1 MCVPPASNIQGP
13 PTGQELGIAMS
24 TEDKNAR
31 EDVPQDGAEATQK
44 RELTARERAALER
57 LEAADPPLRLKL
69 TDEEYQRAIADHP
82 DEEVGFALIMQA
94 LGVTNA
100 EFTRS
105 LLADLVS
112 ASTWAGELREDRLN
126 ALFAGLISMKP
137 QDERQAMLGLQTVL
151 THQLTLSMNHNVA
164 HAPFFSRSLPDERHL
179 VHSEKMLAWSTTVR
193 AFTKLA
199 HTYMEQMR
207 TLDDLQ
213 RPSDEGVTIQVRD
226 GGQAFVANMPQS
238 QRRAASE
245 MPTPPALSR
254 SQAVPMPMLER
265 PAASVVP
272 LEGKARRRNGKVRR

>member
-105 LLADLVS
+105 LLA
-112 ASTWAGELREDRLN
+112 
-126 ALFAGLISMKP
+126 
-137 QDERQAMLGLQTVL
+137 
-151 THQLTLSMNHNVA
+151 
-164 HAPFFSRSLPDERHL
+164 
-179 VHSEKMLAWSTTVR
+179 
-193 AFTKLA
+193 
-199 HTYMEQMR
+199 
-207 TLDDLQ
+207 
-213 RPSDEGVTIQVRD
+213 
-226 GGQAFVANMPQS
+226 
-238 QRRAASE
+238 
-245 MPTPPALSR
+245 
-254 SQAVPMPMLER
+254 
-265 PAASVVP
+265 
-272 LEGKARRRNGKVRR
+272 